1 MLDLLVYS
9 SLLFFSLFNVL
20 MESKELSHQTPGPI
34 WEKWCFYPFIL
45 VPIYIT

>member
-20 MESKELSHQTPGPI
+20 MESKELSHQIPGPI
-34 WEKWCFYPFIL
+34 WENGAFIL
-45 VPIYIT
+45 LY